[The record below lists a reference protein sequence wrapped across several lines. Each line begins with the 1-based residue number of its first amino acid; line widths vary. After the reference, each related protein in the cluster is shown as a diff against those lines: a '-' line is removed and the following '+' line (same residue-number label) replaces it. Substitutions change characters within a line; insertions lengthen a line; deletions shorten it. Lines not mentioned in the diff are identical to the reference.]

1 MKSVSRPSIPEA
13 YEHCRDVTARF
24 ARTFYFAS
32 RFLGAEKR
40 KACYAVYAFC
50 RYVDDL
56 ADEHAGEGMKDD
68 DLRRVTAEAI
78 EEWRADLQR
87 VYDGEEMTL
96 PELVAWADLLRSY
109 DIPQELPEELIE
121 GCVSDLRP
129 SVRFE
134 TFDELYDY
142 CYKVA
147 SVVGLMTS
155 RIFGTNDPRAD
166 ARAIDLG
173 IAMQLTNILRDVAE
187 DARNDR
193 IYLPREE
200 LAEAGIT
207 EEQILREEFTPAF
220 GAFIREQVARARS
233 YYVSAEEGI
242 EMLEPDSRLTVRL
255 MSRNY
260 GRILEVIEEQ
270 GYNVFAGRAVVPMRR
285 KLLSIPQLWF
295 EGKLDRWTRWT
306 RRVA

>member
-1 MKSVSRPSIPEA
+1 MKKRTTRPSIAEA

-32 RFLGAEKR
+32 HFLGAEKR

-56 ADEHAGEGMKDD
+56 ADEHAGEGMKNE
-68 DLRRVTAEAI
+68 DLRRVTREAV

-87 VYDGEEMTL
+87 VYDGEEMTI
-96 PELVAWADLLRSY
+96 PELVAWADLLETY
-109 DIPQELPEELIE
+109 NIPQELPEELIE

-129 SVRFE
+129 KVRYD

-155 RIFGTNDPRAD
+155 RIFGTNDSRAS

-200 LAEAGIT
+200 LEAAGIT
-207 EEQILREEFTPAF
+207 EEEILREEFSPRFRAF
-220 GAFIREQVARARS
+220 MVQQVARARS
-233 YYVSAEEGI
+233 YYESAEEGI
-242 EMLEPDSRLTVRL
+242 AMLEEDSRLTVRL

-260 GRILEVIEEQ
+260 GRILEVIEQ
-270 GYNVFAGRAVVPMRR
+270 NGYNVFAGRAVVPMR
-285 KLLSIPQLWF
+285 KKILSIPQLWF
-295 EGKLDRWTRWT
+295 EGKRGSRAGRL
-306 RRVA
+306 A

>member
-1 MKSVSRPSIPEA
+1 MNSVTRPSIPEA

-56 ADEHAGEGMKDD
+56 ADEHAGEGMKND
-68 DLRRVTAEAI
+68 DLRRVTEEAI
-78 EEWRADLQR
+78 EEWRGDLQR
-87 VYDGEEMTL
+87 VYDGQEMTV
-96 PELVAWADLLRSY
+96 PELVAWADLLGTY
-109 DIPQELPEELIE
+109 DISRELPEKLIE
-121 GCVSDLRP
+121 GCLSDLRG
-129 SVRFE
+129 SVRYD
-134 TFDELYDY
+134 TFDELYNY

-155 RIFGTNDPRAD
+155 EIFGTNDPRARE
-166 ARAIDLG
+166 RAIDLG

-200 LAEAGIT
+200 LAAAGIT
-207 EEQILREEFTPAF
+207 EAQILREEFSPAF
-220 GAFIREQVARARS
+220 GALIKEQIARARS
-233 YYVSAEEGI
+233 YYVSADEGI

-270 GYNVFAGRAVVPMRR
+270 DYNVFAGRAVVPMRR
-285 KLLSIPQLWF
+285 KLLSIPQLWI
-295 EGKLDRWTRWT
+295 EGKLDGWT
-306 RRVA
+306 RRFA